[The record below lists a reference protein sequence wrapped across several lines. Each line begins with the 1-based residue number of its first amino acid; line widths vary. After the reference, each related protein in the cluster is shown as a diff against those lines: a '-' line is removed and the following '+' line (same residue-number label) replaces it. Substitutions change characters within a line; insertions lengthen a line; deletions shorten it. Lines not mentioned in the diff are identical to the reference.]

1 MFEHAH
7 RIVAQNLALCR
18 SFDTLKVVLLAN
30 SPSSCFSG
38 SMDEGTLCSHSCISF
53 LVGKSRGINFMDILD
68 GIYMIR
74 ILSSDYESDSS
85 F

>member
-1 MFEHAH
+1 MA
-7 RIVAQNLALCR
+7 RNLALCR
-18 SFDTLKVVLLAN
+18 SFDTLKVAFLAD
-30 SPSSCFSG
+30 SPSPCFNG

-53 LVGKSRGINFMDILD
+53 LVGKSRRINSMDILE

-74 ILSSDYESDSS
+74 ILSSAYEFYSS